1 MAAILQT
8 MYSNSVSFMKIGVF
22 VSNSI
27 EICFQV
33 PNWQWANI
41 DSDYGLE
48 PNRRQAIIRTNYGL
62 IHWRINIDIR

>member
-1 MAAILQT
+1 
-8 MYSNSVSFMKIGVF
+8 MKIGVF
-22 VSNSI
+22 VSNFI

-48 PNRRQAIIRTNYGL
+48 PNRRQAIIRTNFGL